1 MESPFWV
8 RFFFSYTL
16 FIPPP
21 LLILKK
27 NHEQKKS
34 HNCMTES
41 GKMTHLSRGPLG
53 VNGVCQTIV
62 TNKIFHAFRMIF
74 LF

>member
-1 MESPFWV
+1 
-8 RFFFSYTL
+8 
-16 FIPPP
+16 
-21 LLILKK
+21 
-27 NHEQKKS
+27 
-34 HNCMTES
+34 MTES